1 MIMLEKICKFKYK
14 CDKVNTLIVN
24 KIKTIE
30 NEELKRFFRTM
41 LMNKETRYLDRQ
53 TEKQLFNFQNIAK
66 DYYEQKEEEQKEEE

>member
-1 MIMLEKICKFKYK
+1 
-14 CDKVNTLIVN
+14 
-24 KIKTIE
+24 
-30 NEELKRFFRTM
+30 M